1 MLKKQSFLTISL
13 AMIIMLLILVGC
25 GSPTAASTQPSAQV
39 PVQSTSQQPAAQSP
53 ASVKIDACTLLTK
66 ADAVQILGNPVDD
79 PTHPVQANE
88 TFNVD
93 SCEYQVMGG
102 TALDNAT
109 LIVTVPSNGDLATAQ
124 TAFVT
129 GKQQAQ
135 AAYNA
140 APVDV
145 PGLGDSAYWVGGAG
159 NNLSILKG
167 NVNVTLSASTQKGD
181 APSQAVLDLAK
192 AALGRLP

>member
-1 MLKKQSFLTISL
+1 MSKKLFFHAIPFVLVVLLL
-13 AMIIMLLILVGC
+13 ALAGC
-25 GSPTAASTQPSAQV
+25 GSSKPAAS
-39 PVQSTSQQPAAQSP
+39 QPAAQAPSQPP
-53 ASVKIDACTLLTK
+53 AQSLVSTKIDACTLLTK
-66 ADAVQILGNPVDD
+66 ADAEQILGKPVDD
-79 PTHPVQANE
+79 PTHPVQGNE
-88 TFNVD
+88 TFSVD
-93 SCEYQVMGG
+93 SCEYKVTGG

-124 TAFVT
+124 TAFDT

-145 PGLGDSAYWVGGAG
+145 PGVGDTAYWVGGAG

-181 APSQAVLDLAK
+181 APSQAILDLAK
-192 AALGRLP
+192 VVLGRLP